1 MNVNVILVPGVQ
13 DDGGGAG
20 ALPDQVEDPSPA
32 AFQGNRDEARI
43 RDVEGKVVLRAR
55 VGKGEDGAVRKGT
68 LNCRDR
74 KERDNAHSGL
84 AAHLSQLQIGTSYFW
99 SVQSVDTGFAGS
111 AFAAEGSFTPAFTG
125 ACCAPDG
132 TCGVESEAICTGSGG
147 SYQGNGLSCLPN
159 PCPLPTGSCCELDGI
174 CTVTTQAACSGT
186 WTLSG
191 ACSPNP
197 CPTSGVGDAGLA
209 TVTTLRAVP
218 NPFIGNTTLRLAGPP
233 ATSARAL
240 IFDATGRL
248 VRTAWAGMLNG
259 RAITVAWD
267 GCDDSGRETATG
279 IYLVRL
285 ESGSGSAMGRLV
297 KLR

>member
-1 MNVNVILVPGVQ
+1 MNVIPVPGVQ

-20 ALPDQVEDPSPA
+20 ALPDQVEDPFPA

-43 RDVEGKVVLRAR
+43 RDVEGRVVLRAR
-55 VGKGEDGAVRKGT
+55 VGKGEDGAVPKGT
-68 LNCRDR
+68 FNCRDR
-74 KERDNAHSGL
+74 KEQGNAHSGL

-111 AFAAEGSFTPAFTG
+111 AFAAEGSLTPAFTG
-125 ACCAPDG
+125 ACCAPEG
-132 TCGVESEAICTGSGG
+132 TC
-147 SYQGNGLSCLPN
+147 
-159 PCPLPTGSCCELDGI
+159 
-174 CTVTTQAACSGT
+174 
-186 WTLSG
+186 
-191 ACSPNP
+191 
-197 CPTSGVGDAGLA
+197 GVGDAGLA

-240 IFDATGRL
+240 IFDATRRL

-259 RAITVAWD
+259 RAITVAW
-267 GCDDSGRETATG
+267 GGRDDSGRETATG

-285 ESGSGSAMGRLV
+285 ERGSGSAMGRLV